1 MRKCLAVACL
11 GLGVLFARAA
21 DAQQGM
27 VRGTVRDETGRP
39 VALAYVMALR
49 APDAIL
55 DPVLGTVTDSAGRYL
70 LRGLAPGTFHLRVR
84 RLGWRLGDPVAI
96 TVAADGSV
104 ERDLVAAARPVEI
117 AAVRV
122 VAAPPCLDKNSLHS
136 EPQVQAL
143 WAGASDAVRARV
155 AIHESYAFTQRHRML
170 AVVTDGGADTTQN
183 VDSLET
189 WDPTAARRSSAVGGA
204 EELFGTVRRT
214 GLFRRGWRISLRAPS
229 DGVLTSDAFLGA
241 YCVLAA
247 IESDTT
253 GDLLVRFRP
262 IREDP
267 KRVTATGVVRLDPD
281 DGRTKRVD
289 FSFHYDDQ
297 VVGTGRSSYDRV
309 RIDGVEVSWMTDATF
324 EILHP
329 RRGEPYFSG
338 WIRRTPSDFRRVVP

>member
-1 MRKCLAVACL
+1 
-11 GLGVLFARAA
+11 
-21 DAQQGM
+21 
-27 VRGTVRDETGRP
+27 VRDEAGQP

-49 APDAIL
+49 APEAIL
-55 DPVLGTVTDSAGRYL
+55 DPVTGAVTDSAGRYL
-70 LRGLAPGTFHLRVR
+70 LRGLDPGTFHLRVR
-84 RLGWRLGDPVAI
+84 RLGWRLSEPIEVA
-96 TVAADGSV
+96 VAADAAV
-104 ERDLVAAARPVEI
+104 EQDLVAAARPVEI
-117 AAVRV
+117 ATVRV
-122 VAAPPCLDKNSLHS
+122 IAAPPCLDKNSLHS

-170 AVVTDGGADTTQN
+170 AVVTNARADTTQN

-189 WDPTAARRSSAVGGA
+189 WDPTAAPAASSARST
-204 EELFGTVRRT
+204 EDLFGTVRRT
-214 GLFRRGWRISLRAPS
+214 GFIFRRGWRISLRAPS
-229 DGVLTSDAFLGA
+229 DGVLTSEAFLGA

-267 KRVTATGVVRLDPD
+267 KKVTATGVVRLDPD

-289 FSFHYDDQ
+289 FTFHYDDQ
-297 VVGTGRSSYDRV
+297 IVGTGRSSYDRV
-309 RIDGVEVSWMTDATF
+309 SIDGVEISWMTDATF

-329 RRGEPYFSG
+329 RTAKPYFSG
-338 WIRRTPSDFRRVVP
+338 RIRRTPTDFRRVRP